1 MRLHKRHL
9 VAGLAAGLVA
19 IATLAIIQPADAAS
33 TRVTP
38 GSFTGYAFDA
48 YTAPSQEEMDVW
60 LERSPYWGIGIYTSG
75 GNRFDEVQ
83 PNLTPEWVEEQDD
96 NGWKLLPIHVGLQAS
111 CSNPDREWDRIDPD
125 PADDYAAA
133 RAQGRDEAVD
143 AVAAAQGYGI
153 AKRSTIWYDLEHF
166 DIGKTH
172 CRESALSLVSAW
184 TRRLHE
190 LGYRSGFYSSA
201 SSGITML
208 DDARADSTDSYTLP
222 DQIWI
227 GHYVKSHQDPGP
239 YCELKWGT
247 TSTSYISDDGWR
259 GQRMRQF
266 CGSHDETYGGVT
278 INIDTN
284 YLEIGGGSR
293 APKASP
299 HCKVAV
305 DFSTYPKLERG
316 DRKPQVAA
324 AECFLR
330 QQGFFGRKVDR
341 RFDRATARAVRRFQR
356 ACDSLT
362 VTGTVDGRTWTALLS
377 SGSTPLMKH
386 GSASNA
392 VRRLQRT
399 LNAADRTKLDV
410 DGVFDKHTR
419 KATVAYQRDH
429 DLPGSGVVTDEMW
442 DLLQRGR
449 R

>member
-1 MRLHKRHL
+1 MRLNKRHL
-9 VAGLAAGLVA
+9 VAGLVAGVVA
-19 IATLAIIQPADAAS
+19 IATLAIIQPADAAT

-48 YTAPSQEEMDVW
+48 CQAPAQEAMDAW

-75 GNRFDEVQ
+75 VNRYCDVQ
-83 PNLTPEWVEEQDD
+83 ENLSADWVAEQDGK
-96 NGWKLLPIHVGLQAS
+96 GWKLLPIHVGLQAS
-111 CSNPDREWDRIDPD
+111 CRTDVKRWDLIDGD

-133 RAQGRDEAVD
+133 REQGREEAVE
-143 AVAAAQGYGI
+143 AVTAAQGYGI
-153 AKRSTIWYDLEHF
+153 AKRSTIWYDLEAF
-166 DIGKTH
+166 DTTRTN

-184 TRRLHE
+184 TRKLHE

-201 SSGITML
+201 ASGIKML
-208 DDARADSTDSYTLP
+208 DDARLDSTDSYTLP

-227 GHYVKSHQDPGP
+227 AHYVRRDPP
-239 YCELKWGT
+239 CELTWGT
-247 TSTSYISDDGWR
+247 TSTEYISDDGWR

-299 HCKVAV
+299 HCGVAV
-305 DFSTYPKLERG
+305 DFPTYPKLERG

-330 QQGFFGRKVDR
+330 QQGFLDGKVDD

-356 ACDSLT
+356 ACASLT
-362 VTGTVDGRTWTALLS
+362 VSGTVDGRTWTALLS
-377 SGSTPLMKH
+377 SGSTPLMKY

-392 VRRLQRT
+392 VRRLQRA
-399 LNAADRTKLDV
+399 LNAADRTRLDV
-410 DGVFDKHTR
+410 DGVFGKTTR
-419 KATVAYQRDH
+419 AATKAYQRDH
-429 DLPGSGVVTDEMW
+429 DLAGSGVVTDELW